1 MNIMSRMRVVVITL
15 IYIMTDIMS
24 SRMKVVMI
32 TILFTWTAISCSLF
46 TSSGSSALSMN
57 QVL

>member
-46 TSSGSSALSMN
+46 TSSGS
-57 QVL
+57 